1 MYFLKRL
8 TKSDTIFNKTELDQG
23 KLWKKIGRK
32 GQGRGQFDMPCGV
45 TTTKSGDVII
55 ADTENHRVQIFN
67 FDGVFKSKFGSKGS
81 KPSQLC
87 YPMGVAVTSSEDVV
101 VTDSVNAAIKLFS
114 IDGTLK
120 MCFTQQAA
128 VEFPHGIC
136 VTIDDHIIFTDIC
149 KHSVTV
155 LQPNGTISHIFGK
168 YGDGPQE
175 FDHPYCVTTNSSN
188 QIIVSDTGNNCVKI
202 FHFQGRLLRCF
213 TSLDFHLP
221 SENFVSLFGVCT
233 DSDDNTLVVCNSGV
247 YILTKNGRL
256 WEVLTSDDGLT
267 TPKCI
272 AFSQGRLIVTQ
283 SGYDVKHEVC
293 IYRYNKDDFKS
304 LNTLLYYAISI

>member
-155 LQPNGTISHIFGK
+155 LQPTELSAIFLANMVTALKNSIILTVSPQTHRIRLLSPTRETTVSK
-168 YGDGPQE
+168 YSIFKAG
-175 FDHPYCVTTNSSN
+175 YCVA
-188 QIIVSDTGNNCVKI
+188 
-202 FHFQGRLLRCF
+202 L
-213 TSLDFHLP
+213 HL
-221 SENFVSLFGVCT
+221 
-233 DSDDNTLVVCNSGV
+233 
-247 YILTKNGRL
+247 
-256 WEVLTSDDGLT
+256 
-267 TPKCI
+267 
-272 AFSQGRLIVTQ
+272 
-283 SGYDVKHEVC
+283 
-293 IYRYNKDDFKS
+293 
-304 LNTLLYYAISI
+304 